1 MVNDGQL
8 SLCEPCYP
16 QTLVKYHIE
25 NGELKHTETTVYGPN
40 EPYMYLYTDNQLLGM
55 TKAELMEIYQ
65 QLKMQLP
72 SDLSE
77 DNLKSRPK
85 ECKRTP
91 TFGIWHDH
99 SEILGRGYILV
110 SVKDF
115 YECINRMWTLISS
128 TKCKLSLKSLKLI
141 F

>member
-1 MVNDGQL
+1 MSVPTHQTIEQVKEEWQQMVNDGQL

-25 NGELKHTETTVYGPN
+25 NGELKHTETTVYGPKIPLLELREKLLKKH
-40 EPYMYLYTDNQLLGM
+40 EPCMYLYTDNQLLGM

-77 DNLKSRPK
+77 DILRSRLKEQKNSHIR
-85 ECKRTP
+85 
-91 TFGIWHDH
+91 
-99 SEILGRGYILV
+99 Y
-110 SVKDF
+110 
-115 YECINRMWTLISS
+115 MA
-128 TKCKLSLKSLKLI
+128 
-141 F
+141 